1 MCMLKQ
7 CLIGED
13 LGNAERG
20 REGQRGACETHFIV
34 AGYSKVIWD
43 HPSSRGLCGRTH
55 TCVYAHVCVLML
67 GAGWQAGRE
76 KHLLWT
82 LGLS

>member
-67 GAGWQAGRE
+67 GGRLAGSE

-82 LGLS
+82 LGLLS